1 MPELWTPSGSRQV
14 QADADVFGALADAT
28 GHQDYHA
35 LAKTALAKGKQG
47 AVDTSDVVAEMR
59 ANRRITKN
67 ASGGVNSGQGMGG
80 VGQFSFATA
89 RPRDPLFYWRQ
100 NNLPY
105 DVAKDEEL
113 EKIRAFCNTPDAPV
127 WMADYS
133 FKPMGQIVE
142 GDEVIGWE
150 YRTGPQGE
158 VRKVLVRT
166 PVLAIQRRIAPEIV
180 KVTFESGEVIHCT
193 PDHLWANPHY
203 SPNQT
208 TGWKQPEYRTAE
220 VGRELVRMV
229 TPTPELSSE
238 KELIVAAWLGGVYD
252 GEGCGE
258 GIAQSQSHNPGVCQR
273 IADSLDFLGIPYTQT
288 PESFWLRVP
297 GRRQGAAQDLVDF
310 LNWTNPTRRVTAAI
324 DKRLLATPNGGREKI
339 VSIESEGSG
348 EVVSIQTGT
357 GNYTAWG
364 IASKNCRLLYITHPV
379 IASAIDIFSKYP
391 LIGMEMT
398 GKDDELNDFY
408 GDLFFDQL
416 DYEEFLLD
424 VGREYWTVGE
434 AWPLGTFNDTLGVW
448 ESDELINPDDV
459 EVIRSPFL
467 KEPRF
472 KMKLPETIRKIILER
487 EPKWE
492 YEALMR
498 VYPELAHFSREES
511 KMDVSGVL
519 LKQLK
524 FKADS
529 FHPRGIPILM
539 RGFRAVIQEEM
550 LNAAQDAIA
559 ERLYTPMIVAK
570 LGASASDL
578 GTTQPWVPNQGDL
591 EAFEASLDA
600 ALAGDFRVLIH
611 HFALDI
617 SQVFGKEAMPDF
629 SPDFD
634 RLTDRQLQVFG
645 LSRTMLNGAGSGE
658 TYAADALNRDIVT
671 QLLSTYQR
679 KIQRFWKSRAMV
691 VAEAQEHYDYEERN
705 GIKYPIME
713 EILEVNEETGEE
725 RIVERPKLLIPDLTF
740 KTMSLADEDSN
751 QQFMETVRASG
762 VPISMKTRL
771 VNVDIDLDEEVE
783 KVKEEQI
790 ELAVAAQETRKE
802 TYLALL
808 AAGLPIPD
816 DLKEDFQ
823 PVAQTQGPVD
833 AAGQPEGPQ
842 VLPALG
848 LDEPA
853 PTDALAPT
861 DEDIAAAEDAEA
873 DEGEDPNSFGGD
885 SLSGKMPPGDD
896 DQTDDASGSTIPLPR
911 NQHASR
917 PPESD
922 EQRGKMP
929 KGSSLSTGPRHVG
942 ARKFRTLDRT
952 QPLAD
957 QLRAPV
963 WPHENAT
970 KERNETTD

>member
-1 MPELWTPSGSRQV
+1 MTELWTPGGGRSV
-14 QADADVFGALADAT
+14 QRDADVFGALADAT
-28 GHQDYHA
+28 GHQDYSR

-47 AVDTSDVVAEMR
+47 AVDNSDVVAEMR

-67 ASGGVNSGQGMGG
+67 AVGYSGGVGTGG

-113 EKIRAFCNTPDAPV
+113 EKIRAF
-127 WMADYS
+127 
-133 FKPMGQIVE
+133 
-142 GDEVIGWE
+142 
-150 YRTGPQGE
+150 
-158 VRKVLVRT
+158 
-166 PVLAIQRRIAPEIV
+166 
-180 KVTFESGEVIHCT
+180 
-193 PDHLWANPHY
+193 
-203 SPNQT
+203 
-208 TGWKQPEYRTAE
+208 
-220 VGRELVRMV
+220 
-229 TPTPELSSE
+229 
-238 KELIVAAWLGGVYD
+238 
-252 GEGCGE
+252 
-258 GIAQSQSHNPGVCQR
+258 
-273 IADSLDFLGIPYTQT
+273 
-288 PESFWLRVP
+288 
-297 GRRQGAAQDLVDF
+297 
-310 LNWTNPTRRVTAAI
+310 
-324 DKRLLATPNGGREKI
+324 
-339 VSIESEGSG
+339 
-348 EVVSIQTGT
+348 
-357 GNYTAWG
+357 
-364 IASKNCRLLYITHPV
+364 CRLLYITHPV

-570 LGASASDL
+570 LGASATDL

-645 LSRTMLNGAGSGE
+645 LSRTMLNGAGQGE

-679 KIQRFWKSRAMV
+679 KVQRFWKQRAMV

-725 RIVERPKLLIPDLTF
+725 RIVEQPKLLIPDLTF

-751 QQFMETVRASG
+751 QQFMEALRASG

-802 TYLALL
+802 TYLALN

-816 DLKEDFQ
+816 ELKEDFQ
-823 PVAQTQGPVD
+823 PIAQTQGPTD

-842 VLPALG
+842 VLPSLG
-848 LDEPA
+848 LDTPA

-861 DEDIAAAEDAEA
+861 DEDIAAADADGEA
-873 DEGEDPNSFGGD
+873 TDDSDPNSFGGD
-885 SLSGKMPPGDD
+885 DLSSKIPSGDD
-896 DQTDDASGSTIPLPR
+896 NTDQASGTTIPLPK

-929 KGSSLSTGPRHVG
+929 KGSSLSTGPRHIG
-942 ARKFRTLDRT
+942 ARKFRELDRN
-952 QPLAD
+952 QPLSD
-957 QLRAPV
+957 QLEAPV
-963 WPHENAT
+963 WPHLDPT
-970 KERNETTD
+970 KERNETTDNL

>member
-1 MPELWTPSGSRQV
+1 MADLWTPGNGASGRRPDSE
-14 QADADVFGALADAT
+14 VFGALADAT
-28 GHQDYHA
+28 GHQDYNH
-35 LAKTALAKGKQG
+35 LAKVALAKGKQG
-47 AVDTSDVVAEMR
+47 AVDTSDIVAEMR
-59 ANRRITKN
+59 ANRRINKS
-67 ASGGVNSGQGMGG
+67 ASANSYGGGVGTGG

-113 EKIRAFCNTPDAPV
+113 EKIRAF
-127 WMADYS
+127 
-133 FKPMGQIVE
+133 
-142 GDEVIGWE
+142 
-150 YRTGPQGE
+150 
-158 VRKVLVRT
+158 
-166 PVLAIQRRIAPEIV
+166 
-180 KVTFESGEVIHCT
+180 
-193 PDHLWANPHY
+193 
-203 SPNQT
+203 
-208 TGWKQPEYRTAE
+208 
-220 VGRELVRMV
+220 
-229 TPTPELSSE
+229 
-238 KELIVAAWLGGVYD
+238 
-252 GEGCGE
+252 
-258 GIAQSQSHNPGVCQR
+258 
-273 IADSLDFLGIPYTQT
+273 
-288 PESFWLRVP
+288 
-297 GRRQGAAQDLVDF
+297 
-310 LNWTNPTRRVTAAI
+310 
-324 DKRLLATPNGGREKI
+324 
-339 VSIESEGSG
+339 
-348 EVVSIQTGT
+348 
-357 GNYTAWG
+357 
-364 IASKNCRLLYITHPV
+364 CRLLYITHPV

-570 LGASASDL
+570 LGASATDL

-645 LSRTMLNGAGSGE
+645 LSRTMLNGAGQGE

-679 KIQRFWKSRAMV
+679 KIQRFWKQRAMV

-751 QQFMETVRASG
+751 QQFMEALRASG

-771 VNVDIDLDEEVE
+771 VNVDIDLEEEVE

-802 TYLALL
+802 TYLALN

-823 PVAQTQGPVD
+823 PIAQTQGPVD
-833 AAGQPEGPQ
+833 AAGQPESPQ
-842 VLPALG
+842 VLPSIG
-848 LDEPA
+848 LDNPA

-861 DEDIAAAEDAEA
+861 EEDIEASQEDPEPDST
-873 DEGEDPNSFGGD
+873 DEGPNSFGGD
-885 SLSGKMPPGDD
+885 ELSSKMPD
-896 DQTDDASGSTIPLPR
+896 DQQDNTDQASGTTIPLPR
-911 NQHASR
+911 NQHSSR

-922 EQRGKMP
+922 SARKDMP
-929 KGSSLSTGPRHVG
+929 KKSGLAAPQHIG
-942 ARKFRTLDRT
+942 ARRNRKLDRN
-952 QPLAD
+952 QPLAE
-957 QLRAPV
+957 QLESPLYPV
-963 WPHENAT
+963 NQSQEPR
-970 KERNETTD
+970 KE

>member
-47 AVDTSDVVAEMR
+47 AVDTSEVVAEMR

-67 ASGGVNSGQGMGG
+67 AAGYSGGVGTGG

-113 EKIRAFCNTPDAPV
+113 EKIRAF
-127 WMADYS
+127 
-133 FKPMGQIVE
+133 
-142 GDEVIGWE
+142 
-150 YRTGPQGE
+150 
-158 VRKVLVRT
+158 
-166 PVLAIQRRIAPEIV
+166 
-180 KVTFESGEVIHCT
+180 
-193 PDHLWANPHY
+193 
-203 SPNQT
+203 
-208 TGWKQPEYRTAE
+208 
-220 VGRELVRMV
+220 
-229 TPTPELSSE
+229 
-238 KELIVAAWLGGVYD
+238 
-252 GEGCGE
+252 
-258 GIAQSQSHNPGVCQR
+258 
-273 IADSLDFLGIPYTQT
+273 
-288 PESFWLRVP
+288 
-297 GRRQGAAQDLVDF
+297 
-310 LNWTNPTRRVTAAI
+310 
-324 DKRLLATPNGGREKI
+324 
-339 VSIESEGSG
+339 
-348 EVVSIQTGT
+348 
-357 GNYTAWG
+357 
-364 IASKNCRLLYITHPV
+364 CRLLYITHPV

-751 QQFMETVRASG
+751 QQFMEALRASG

-823 PVAQTQGPVD
+823 PIAQTQGPVD

-885 SLSGKMPPGDD
+885 DLSSKMPDGSDD
-896 DQTDDASGSTIPLPR
+896 DTDQASGTTIPLPK
-911 NQHASR
+911 NSHPSR

-922 EQRGKMP
+922 SARKDMP
-929 KGSSLSTGPRHVG
+929 KKSSLERGPQHVG
-942 ARKFRTLDRT
+942 ARKNRKLDRNR
-952 QPLAD
+952 PLTE
-957 QLRAPV
+957 QLSSPIYPV
-963 WPHENAT
+963 DHPEEPT
-970 KERNETTD
+970 KE

>member
-1 MPELWTPSGSRQV
+1 MAGDLWTPGTPRSGGGDSK
-14 QADADVFGALADAT
+14 VFGALADAT
-28 GHQDYHA
+28 GHQDYNR
-35 LAKTALAKGKQG
+35 LAKIALAKGQQG
-47 AVDTSDVVAEMR
+47 AVDNADVVAEMR
-59 ANRRITKN
+59 ANRRINKSAAGGYN
-67 ASGGVNSGQGMGG
+67 GGVGQGG

-113 EKIRAFCNTPDAPV
+113 EKIRAFC
-127 WMADYS
+127 
-133 FKPMGQIVE
+133 
-142 GDEVIGWE
+142 
-150 YRTGPQGE
+150 
-158 VRKVLVRT
+158 
-166 PVLAIQRRIAPEIV
+166 
-180 KVTFESGEVIHCT
+180 
-193 PDHLWANPHY
+193 
-203 SPNQT
+203 
-208 TGWKQPEYRTAE
+208 
-220 VGRELVRMV
+220 
-229 TPTPELSSE
+229 
-238 KELIVAAWLGGVYD
+238 
-252 GEGCGE
+252 
-258 GIAQSQSHNPGVCQR
+258 
-273 IADSLDFLGIPYTQT
+273 
-288 PESFWLRVP
+288 
-297 GRRQGAAQDLVDF
+297 
-310 LNWTNPTRRVTAAI
+310 
-324 DKRLLATPNGGREKI
+324 
-339 VSIESEGSG
+339 
-348 EVVSIQTGT
+348 
-357 GNYTAWG
+357 
-364 IASKNCRLLYITHPV
+364 RLLYITHPV

-408 GDLFFDQL
+408 SDLFFDQL

-434 AWPLGTFNDTLGVW
+434 AWPLGAFNDTLGVW

-472 KMKLPETIRKIILER
+472 EMKLPETIRKIILER

-511 KMDVSGVL
+511 KMPVSNVL

-570 LGASASDL
+570 LGASATDL

-645 LSRTMLNGAGSGE
+645 LSRTMLNGAGQGE

-679 KIQRFWKSRAMV
+679 KIQRFWQSRAMV

-725 RIVERPKLLIPDLTF
+725 RIVEQPKLLIPDLTF

-751 QQFMETVRASG
+751 QQFMEALRASG

-771 VNVDIDLDEEVE
+771 VNVDIDLEDEME
-783 KVKEEQI
+783 KTKEEQI
-790 ELAVAAQETRKE
+790 AQAVAAQETRKD
-802 TYLALL
+802 TYMALV

-823 PVAQTQGPVD
+823 PIAQTQGPVD

-842 VLPALG
+842 VLPSLG
-848 LDEPA
+848 LDTPA

-861 DEDIAAAEDAEA
+861 DEDIEASQEDP
-873 DEGEDPNSFGGD
+873 EGDSTEEGPNSFGGD
-885 SLSGKMPPGDD
+885 DLSSKMPDGSDD
-896 DQTDDASGSTIPLPR
+896 STDPASGTTIPLPK

-917 PPESD
+917 PAESD

-942 ARKFRTLDRT
+942 ARKFRSLDRT
-952 QPLAD
+952 RPLD
-957 QLRAPV
+957 EQLEAPV
-963 WPHENAT
+963 WPHLDPP
-970 KERNETTD
+970 KE

>member
-1 MPELWTPSGSRQV
+1 VPELWTPSGSRQV

-67 ASGGVNSGQGMGG
+67 AIGQSGGAGAGG

-113 EKIRAFCNTPDAPV
+113 EKIRAFC
-127 WMADYS
+127 
-133 FKPMGQIVE
+133 
-142 GDEVIGWE
+142 
-150 YRTGPQGE
+150 
-158 VRKVLVRT
+158 
-166 PVLAIQRRIAPEIV
+166 
-180 KVTFESGEVIHCT
+180 
-193 PDHLWANPHY
+193 
-203 SPNQT
+203 
-208 TGWKQPEYRTAE
+208 
-220 VGRELVRMV
+220 
-229 TPTPELSSE
+229 
-238 KELIVAAWLGGVYD
+238 
-252 GEGCGE
+252 
-258 GIAQSQSHNPGVCQR
+258 
-273 IADSLDFLGIPYTQT
+273 
-288 PESFWLRVP
+288 
-297 GRRQGAAQDLVDF
+297 
-310 LNWTNPTRRVTAAI
+310 
-324 DKRLLATPNGGREKI
+324 
-339 VSIESEGSG
+339 
-348 EVVSIQTGT
+348 
-357 GNYTAWG
+357 
-364 IASKNCRLLYITHPV
+364 RLLYITHPV

-408 GDLFFDQL
+408 SDLFFDQL

-448 ESDELINPDDV
+448 ESDELINPDDI

-472 KMKLPETIRKIILER
+472 KMKLPETIRKIIMER
-487 EPKWE
+487 DPKWE

-550 LNAAQDAIA
+550 LNSAQDAIA

-570 LGASASDL
+570 LGASATDL

-645 LSRTMLNGAGSGE
+645 LSRTMLNGAGQGE

-679 KIQRFWKSRAMV
+679 KIQRFWKQRAMV

-725 RIVERPKLLIPDLTF
+725 RIVERPKLLTPELTF

-751 QQFMETVRASG
+751 QQFMEALRASG
-762 VPISMKTRL
+762 VPISMKTR
-771 VNVDIDLDEEVE
+771 VVKVDIDLDDEIE

-802 TYLALL
+802 TYLALT
-808 AAGLPIPD
+808 AAGLPVPD
-816 DLKEDFQ
+816 ELKAAFQ
-823 PVAQTQGPVD
+823 PIAQMQGPVD

-842 VLPALG
+842 VLPSLG
-848 LDEPA
+848 LDQAA

-861 DEDIAAAEDAEA
+861 DDDLAAADEA
-873 DEGEDPNSFGGD
+873 DQEAEEDPNSFGGD
-885 SLSGKMPPGDD
+885 ALSDKMPGDD
-896 DQTDDASGSTIPLPR
+896 GDDDGGSSTIPLPK

-929 KGSSLSTGPRHVG
+929 KDSSLQTGPRHVG
-942 ARKFRTLDRT
+942 ARQFRTLDRT
-952 QPLAD
+952 RPLNE
-957 QLRAPV
+957 QLAVPV
-963 WPHENAT
+963 WPHVSPT
-970 KERNETTD
+970 KERNETPN